1 MREERKVKSY
11 FVPSGITNHT
21 SVQFDLLCNFLCCC
35 APLCSGRRGVA
46 GADSAQAVEPG
57 GAPPAG
63 RGAPVQPV
71 LILSS
76 SIKPA
81 GSQ

>member
-1 MREERKVKSY
+1 MICL
-11 FVPSGITNHT
+11 FVI
-21 SVQFDLLCNFLCCC
+21 FCR
-35 APLCSGRRGVA
+35 APLPSGRRGLA
-46 GADSAQAVEPG
+46 GADSAQAVKPG

-63 RGAPVQPV
+63 RGASMQPDT
-71 LILSS
+71 ILSP